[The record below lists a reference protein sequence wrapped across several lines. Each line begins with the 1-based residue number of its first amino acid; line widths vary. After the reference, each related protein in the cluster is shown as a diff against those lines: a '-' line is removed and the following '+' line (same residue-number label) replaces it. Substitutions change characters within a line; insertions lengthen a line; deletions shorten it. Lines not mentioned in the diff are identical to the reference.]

1 MLLAEAICISTFSFI
16 PPKLG
21 WFILKLLQRF
31 MMSRPFL
38 GGDMAIGA
46 RSTIVGNVWIA
57 ESVPPE

>member
-1 MLLAEAICISTFSFI
+1 MLAVGAICISTFSFI

-38 GGDMAIGA
+38 GGEMVIGA
-46 RSTIVGNVWIA
+46 RSTIGGNVWIT
-57 ESVPPE
+57 ENVHPE

>member
-1 MLLAEAICISTFSFI
+1 MLAVKAICISAFSFI

-38 GGDMAIGA
+38 GGEMAIGD

-57 ESVPPE
+57 ESEPP